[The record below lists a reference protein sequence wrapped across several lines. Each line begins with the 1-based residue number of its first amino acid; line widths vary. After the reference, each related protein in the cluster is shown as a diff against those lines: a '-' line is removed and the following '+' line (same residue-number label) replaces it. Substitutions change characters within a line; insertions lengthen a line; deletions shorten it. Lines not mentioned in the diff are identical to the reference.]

1 MATWDISALRTILS
15 TETDADSPVSEELM
29 SQFRENWEALVLL
42 LLGTGI
48 TGTVTSIT
56 ETVLTDTAQSYDA
69 DTHIN
74 HTLLITSGDAI
85 GNMYTIDDNDA
96 TTLTCTG
103 DTMVTDG
110 VEVGDTFAIL
120 YDMKVNQDGHDHDGD
135 NSKEA
140 VFSKGRVV
148 AFSALY
154 PTKEY
159 TNTGTSWTTVATLGL
174 YVPATANKLYA
185 EYSLKA
191 ESLTTASVRI
201 NETTAGNSSGLATA
215 STSYTWVSEDSLDM
229 SGVSEGWTTVNI
241 QLRNSGGSGTSYLD
255 GLTLVW
261 GP

>member
-56 ETVLTDTAQSYDA
+56 ETVLTDTAQSYDV

-110 VEVGDTFAIL
+110 VAVGDTFAIL

-140 VFSKGRVV
+140 VFSKGRVPV
-148 AFSALY
+148 VSIPHL
-154 PTKEY
+154 TKEWS
-159 TNTGTSWTTVATLGL
+159 TSNTSYTTVAQVRL
-174 YVPATANKLYA
+174 YVPATANILYA
-185 EYSLKA
+185 EYNTKA
-191 ESLTTASVRI
+191 VSAYTVSVRL
-201 NETTAGNSSGLATA
+201 NEATAGSSPGQSRTSTA
-215 STSYTWVSEDSLDM
+215 YGWTGEDSLDM
-229 SGVSEGWTTVNI
+229 SSVSEGWTTLNI
-241 QLRNSGGSGTSYLD
+241 QMMISISTSTAYLD